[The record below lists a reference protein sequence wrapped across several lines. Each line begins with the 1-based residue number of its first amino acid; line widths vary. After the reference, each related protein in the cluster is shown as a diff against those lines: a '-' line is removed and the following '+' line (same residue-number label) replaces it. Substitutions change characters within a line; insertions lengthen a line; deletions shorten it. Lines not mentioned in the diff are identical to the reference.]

1 MAGYRAAQAL
11 SPTGKDIETA
21 SICHKSATAAGCR
34 EGHANR
40 AAHRKGTARNSLD
53 LGERQ
58 FCGDDGPEFGAPV
71 RVRRSAMN

>member
-11 SPTGKDIETA
+11 SARAKDIETA
-21 SICHKSATAAGCR
+21 SICHKSATAAGRR
-34 EGHANR
+34 EGMQIGPPTGG
-40 AAHRKGTARNSLD
+40 GTARNSLD
-53 LGERQ
+53 LGGRQ